1 MKRKMTENQAKLLYF
16 IFKYRGQYGTAPTL
30 REMVRGLGV
39 SDNKSVLG
47 IMEALTKQ
55 GYLQREKKKSRS
67 VLLTDNAQKFLNEYL
82 LPFQY
87 QSGPTA
93 ADQLRQPAELAR
105 TDVAV
110 LSPTSESLSY
120 RESAIKT
127 NGTSLGNDLRTV
139 VETAVSLAID
149 RYFNDTLPAEQQNL
163 KQGITGSIVNIV
175 RKAFSDEVITT
186 LFAWGIIL
194 TGITWANV
202 SILGNGLTALVY
214 SVIEVVV
221 VKKLLS
227 E

>member
-1 MKRKMTENQAKLLYF
+1 MKKMTENQAKLLYF

-30 REMVRGLGV
+30 REMVRELGV

-47 IMEALTKQ
+47 IIEALAKQ

-120 RESAIKT
+120 KESAIKT
-127 NGTSLGNDLRTV
+127 NGTNLGNDLRAVVGNTV
-139 VETAVSLAID
+139 ASIANKVYAHEET
-149 RYFNDTLPAEQQNL
+149 
-163 KQGITGSIVNIV
+163 
-175 RKAFSDEVITT
+175 
-186 LFAWGIIL
+186 GIIFGWAL
-194 TGITWANV
+194 LFGGLTWAN
-202 SILGNGLTALVY
+202 INFIGNGTTALVWTAVETVMIRIL
-214 SVIEVVV
+214 S
-221 VKKLLS
+221 KKITL
-227 E
+227 